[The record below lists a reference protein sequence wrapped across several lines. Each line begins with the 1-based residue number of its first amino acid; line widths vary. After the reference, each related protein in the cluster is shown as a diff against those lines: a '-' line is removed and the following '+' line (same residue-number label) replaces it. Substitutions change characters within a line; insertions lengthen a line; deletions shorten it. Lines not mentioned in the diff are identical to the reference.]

1 MINRHFDDEK
11 VQDIYNSEYAKE
23 LAKVDAQHDQSN
35 NKPIMGLIFFAALIF
50 SAGYY
55 VFTRLL

>member
-11 VQDIYNSEYAKE
+11 VQDIYNSEFAKE
-23 LAKVDAQHDQSN
+23 IAKVDAQNGQSN
-35 NKPIMGLIFFAALIF
+35 NKSIMGLILFTALIF

-55 VFTRLL
+55 VFTQLL